1 MHVNIEFLA
10 DRTLITFKGGEV
22 TDDLIGI
29 VNGIA
34 AGRYCFEASVLLSS
48 EFSDY
53 MTLVKNYHG
62 DQFGIEVSNTIEPYI
77 FWGRVKDGSIRST
90 VGEPLQKTWSRFIE
104 ALDALTPEDKQA
116 LEEVFDDIQKSRK
129 VYCSECKK
137 LLSEH

>member
-1 MHVNIEFLA
+1 MYVNIEFLA
-10 DRTLITFKGGEV
+10 DRTLITFKGGDV

-53 MTLVKNYHG
+53 MTLVKNYH
-62 DQFGIEVSNTIEPYI
+62 DDKFGIEVSNTTEPYI
-77 FWGRVKDGSIRST
+77 FWGRLKDGSIQST
-90 VGEPLQKTWSRFIE
+90 VGEPLHRTWNGFIA

-116 LEEVFDDIQKSRK
+116 LKEVFDYIQESRK
-129 VYCSECKK
+129 VYCSECQK
-137 LLSEH
+137 LLS